1 LKRLSQLFL
10 IIALAFFT
18 WAIGIS
24 VDSSKKGEVEFQT
37 EFQKKYTPA
46 DFSHFQTVD
55 IEEGE
60 YITVE
65 IEPELKLELNVIL
78 IPTKS
83 FDIVKS
89 SLEKDSSSY
98 LSQFFSSKETI
109 PLYDLYCNWKF
120 HLS

>member
-1 LKRLSQLFL
+1 MLT
-10 IIALAFFT
+10 FFM
-18 WAIGIS
+18 WAIG
-24 VDSSKKGEVEFQT
+24 VSSNTTITEKFKSQT
-37 EFQKKYTPA
+37 EFQKKYSPA

-60 YITVE
+60 YVTVE
-65 IEPELKLELNVIL
+65 IEPELKIELDILL

-83 FDIVKS
+83 FIIIKS